1 MRKLIQFSLN
11 NKFAVWL
18 LTIIIT
24 VAGLYSGFNMK
35 METIPNINTPLVSVT
50 TVYPG
55 ATPEEV
61 SAKVSEPIENKVE
74 SLSGVNVVSSSSF
87 ENASN
92 VQIEYNFSKNM
103 DEAEDEVRE
112 TLQSLSLP
120 DEVQDPD
127 VSRLSFNAFPVM
139 SLSVSED
146 ESSLT
151 ELTQRVEEDVLP
163 AIEGVEGVSSVSI
176 AGQEVEEISF
186 SFKEDKM
193 KELGLDEETVKNLIK
208 GSSVNIPLVVYNF
221 EDNQKAV
228 VVEGNDSSLEDLKE
242 LEIPAMPVVLGRA

>member
-24 VAGLYSGFNMK
+24 AAGLYSGFNMK

-61 SAKVSEPIENKVE
+61 SDKVSEPIENKVE
-74 SLSGVNVVSSSSF
+74 SLSGVKVVSSSSF

-103 DEAEDEVRE
+103 DDAEDEVTRNF
-112 TLQSLSLP
+112 T
-120 DEVQDPD
+120 V
-127 VSRLSFNAFPVM
+127 
-139 SLSVSED
+139 
-146 ESSLT
+146 T
-151 ELTQRVEEDVLP
+151 
-163 AIEGVEGVSSVSI
+163 SI
-176 AGQEVEEISF
+176 TG
-186 SFKEDKM
+186 
-193 KELGLDEETVKNLIK
+193 
-208 GSSVNIPLVVYNF
+208 
-221 EDNQKAV
+221 
-228 VVEGNDSSLEDLKE
+228 
-242 LEIPAMPVVLGRA
+242 